1 MDGNDYLVS
10 RIKWLRGEKIRLQ
23 KELKRIEKEIVQIEL
38 KIQKQSID
46 KIIKICYNI
55 YRK

>member
-23 KELKRIEKEIVQIEL
+23 KELKKIEKEITQIEL

-46 KIIKICYNI
+46 KTPNQ
-55 YRK
+55 

>member
-1 MDGNDYLVS
+1 MDGNDYLLI

-46 KIIKICYNI
+46 KTSNQ
-55 YRK
+55 

>member
-1 MDGNDYLVS
+1 MNENDYLVS

-23 KELKRIEKEIVQIEL
+23 KELKKIEKEIVQIEL

-46 KIIKICYNI
+46 KTPNQ
-55 YRK
+55 

>member
-10 RIKWLRGEKIRLQ
+10 RIKWLKREKVRLQ
-23 KELKRIEKEIVQIEL
+23 KELKKIEKEITQIEL

-46 KIIKICYNI
+46 KTPNQ
-55 YRK
+55 

>member
-1 MDGNDYLVS
+1 MNGNDYLVN
-10 RIKWLRGEKIRLQ
+10 RIKWLKGEKVRLQ

-46 KIIKICYNI
+46 KSASQ
-55 YRK
+55 

>member
-1 MDGNDYLVS
+1 MNGNDYLVS

-23 KELKRIEKEIVQIEL
+23 KELKKIEKEIVQIEL

-46 KIIKICYNI
+46 KTSNQ
-55 YRK
+55 

>member
-23 KELKRIEKEIVQIEL
+23 KELKKVEKEIVEIEL
-38 KIQKQSID
+38 KIQKQRMD
-46 KIIKICYNI
+46 KSASQ
-55 YRK
+55 

>member
-10 RIKWLRGEKIRLQ
+10 RIKWLEGEKVRLQ

-46 KIIKICYNI
+46 KSTNQ
-55 YRK
+55 

>member
-23 KELKRIEKEIVQIEL
+23 KELKRIEKEIIQIEL

-46 KIIKICYNI
+46 KTPKQ
-55 YRK
+55 

>member
-10 RIKWLRGEKIRLQ
+10 RIKWLKGEKVRLQ
-23 KELKRIEKEIVQIEL
+23 KELKKIEKEITQIEL

-46 KIIKICYNI
+46 KTPN
-55 YRK
+55 

>member
-1 MDGNDYLVS
+1 MDGNDYLIS

-23 KELKRIEKEIVQIEL
+23 KELKKIEKEIAQIEL

-46 KIIKICYNI
+46 KTSNQ
-55 YRK
+55 

>member
-10 RIKWLRGEKIRLQ
+10 RIKWLKGEKIRLQ
-23 KELKRIEKEIVQIEL
+23 KELKKIEKEITQIEL

-46 KIIKICYNI
+46 KTPNQ
-55 YRK
+55 

>member
-1 MDGNDYLVS
+1 MDGNDYLAS

-23 KELKRIEKEIVQIEL
+23 KELKKVEKEIVQIEL

-46 KIIKICYNI
+46 KSASQ
-55 YRK
+55 

>member
-1 MDGNDYLVS
+1 MDGNDYLVN

-46 KIIKICYNI
+46 KSTNQ
-55 YRK
+55 

>member
-23 KELKRIEKEIVQIEL
+23 KELKKIEKEIVQIES
-38 KIQKQSID
+38 KITKQSID
-46 KIIKICYNI
+46 KSANQ
-55 YRK
+55 

>member
-1 MDGNDYLVS
+1 MDGNDYLVN

-23 KELKRIEKEIVQIEL
+23 KELKKIEKEITQIEL

-46 KIIKICYNI
+46 KPPNQ
-55 YRK
+55 

>member
-10 RIKWLRGEKIRLQ
+10 RIKWLRGEKIHLQ

-46 KIIKICYNI
+46 KTSNQ
-55 YRK
+55 

>member
-1 MDGNDYLVS
+1 MNGNDYLIS

-23 KELKRIEKEIVQIEL
+23 KELKRVEKEITQIEL

-46 KIIKICYNI
+46 KTPNQ
-55 YRK
+55 

>member
-10 RIKWLRGEKIRLQ
+10 RIKWLKEEKIRLQ
-23 KELKRIEKEIVQIEL
+23 KELKKIEKEIVQIEL

-46 KIIKICYNI
+46 KSINQ
-55 YRK
+55 

>member
-23 KELKRIEKEIVQIEL
+23 KELKKIEKEIAQIEL

-46 KIIKICYNI
+46 KTSNQ
-55 YRK
+55 

>member
-1 MDGNDYLVS
+1 MNENDYLVS

-23 KELKRIEKEIVQIEL
+23 KELKKIEKEIVQIEL

-46 KIIKICYNI
+46 KAGNQ
-55 YRK
+55 

>member
-1 MDGNDYLVS
+1 MDGNDYLVN

-23 KELKRIEKEIVQIEL
+23 KELKRIEKEITQIEL

-46 KIIKICYNI
+46 KPPNQ
-55 YRK
+55 

>member
-23 KELKRIEKEIVQIEL
+23 KELKKIEKEIAQIEL
-38 KIQKQSID
+38 KIQKQSVD
-46 KIIKICYNI
+46 KSTNQ
-55 YRK
+55 